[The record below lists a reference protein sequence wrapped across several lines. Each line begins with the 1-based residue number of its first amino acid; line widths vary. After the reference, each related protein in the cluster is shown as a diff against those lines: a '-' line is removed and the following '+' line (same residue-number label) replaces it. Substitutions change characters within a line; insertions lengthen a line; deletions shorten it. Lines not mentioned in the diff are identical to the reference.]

1 MRHYPLFMNLEGK
14 KAVVFGAGA
23 VALRKIKSLLKGGAR
38 VDVASRDYSKAVMAL
53 SRRSPKL
60 QLRRSAPPS
69 SLLKDAVLVFA
80 ATSDARF
87 NQKIARLSRR
97 KKIPVNVAD
106 EPRLSDFFVPAHFK
120 KGKLEIAIST
130 GGVSPL
136 LAQRLRRELF
146 QKIRPEAIRL
156 LNRMKNF
163 RRLAFSTLPSQKG
176 RKRFLEQKLG
186 RDFHFLS
193 ERNGDRLRTR

>member
-1 MRHYPLFMNLEGK
+1 MNQYPLFMNLAGK
-14 KAVVFGAGA
+14 KAAVFGAGT
-23 VALRKIKSLLKGGAR
+23 VALRKIKSLLKSGAR
-38 VDVASRDYSKAVMAL
+38 VDAASRDYSKSIMAL
-53 SRRSPKL
+53 ARRNPKL
-60 QLRRSAPPS
+60 KLQRSALPS
-69 SLLKDAVLVFA
+69 SVLSGAVLAFA

-87 NQKIARLSRR
+87 NRKIAAICRR

-106 EPRLSDFFVPAHFK
+106 DPRLSDFFVPSHFK

-156 LNRMKNF
+156 LSRMKDF
-163 RRLAFSTLPSQKG
+163 RRLAFSTLDSQKA
-176 RKRFLEQKLG
+176 RKDFLEEKIG
-186 RDFHFLS
+186 TDFNFL
-193 ERNGDRLRTR
+193 